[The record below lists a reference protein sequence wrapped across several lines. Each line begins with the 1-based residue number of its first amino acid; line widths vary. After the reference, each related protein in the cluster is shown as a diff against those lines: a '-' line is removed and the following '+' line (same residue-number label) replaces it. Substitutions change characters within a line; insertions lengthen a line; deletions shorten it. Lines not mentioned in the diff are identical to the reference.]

1 MPHPARRLERHAFD
15 HALLPSG
22 WARNVE
28 IAVDAA
34 GTIVDVRQVLRVDP
48 RERRGAYAVPGMP
61 NLHSHAFQRA
71 MAGHAERRGGT
82 GDDDFW
88 SWREA
93 MYRLA
98 GTIDPEAQHAIA
110 AQLYVEMLEAGY
122 TAVCEFHY
130 VHHAVDG
137 SPLQPSTAMADAIV
151 AAAADTGIGLTLLPV
166 LYRWGGFGRVP
177 LAPRQRR
184 FGNDVDAF
192 VALVESL
199 ARWRGPQVELGI
211 ALHSLRAVAA
221 DEIAAVLAA
230 DPARGGPIHIHV
242 AEQLREVDDCLAA
255 SGRRPVAWLLDHA
268 TVDARWCLVHATH
281 VDADEIRRAAASG
294 AVVGICPTTEA
305 NLGDGVF
312 PFAAWRAAGGRWGV
326 GSDSHVSVSP
336 VEDLRWLEYAQRLV
350 HRVRNVAADADEPSV
365 GHTLWREALA
375 GGAQASGRA
384 LGAIAVGCRADLL
397 VLDDQATQF
406 TGVPLAQVLD
416 ALVFAGNRNLV
427 RDVMVGGQWR
437 VRDGRHHDRDA
448 VAARYRAAIARLGAH
463 AA

>member
-28 IAVDAA
+28 IAVDAE
-34 GTIVDVRQVLRVDP
+34 GSIVDVRQVLRVDP

-71 MAGHAERRGGT
+71 MAGLAERRGGA

-98 GTIDPEAQHAIA
+98 GAIDPDAQHAIA
-110 AQLYVEMLEAGY
+110 AQLQVEMLEAGY

-130 VHHAVDG
+130 VHHGVDG
-137 SPLQPSTAMADAIV
+137 SPLQPTTAMADAIV

-184 FGNDVDAF
+184 FGNTVDAY
-192 VALVESL
+192 VALVEDL
-199 ARWRGPQVELGI
+199 ARHRGAQVELGI

-242 AEQLREVDDCLAA
+242 AEQLREVDDCFAA
-255 SGRRPVAWLLDHA
+255 TGRRPVAWLLDHA
-268 TVDARWCLVHATH
+268 GVDARWCLVHATH
-281 VDADEIRRAAASG
+281 VDADEICRAAASG

-312 PFAAWRAAGGRWGV
+312 PFPAWRAAGGRWGV

-350 HRVRNVAADADEPSV
+350 HRVRNVAADSDEPSV
-365 GHTLWREALA
+365 GHTLWRESLA

-384 LGAIAVGCRADLL
+384 LGAIAVGRRADLV
-397 VLDDQATQF
+397 VLDDAAAQF
-406 TGVPLAQVLD
+406 AGVPLAQVLD
-416 ALVFAGNRNLV
+416 AFVFAGNRNLV
-427 RDVMVGGQWR
+427 RDVMVGGRWQ
-437 VRDGRHHDRDA
+437 VRDGRHRDRDA
-448 VAARYRAAIARLGAH
+448 IAARYRAAIARLST
-463 AA
+463 